1 MTFDEERP
9 KKSVTHEI
17 GSDLSSI
24 SAEELRA
31 RIAVLR
37 EEIAR
42 IEAEIA
48 RKDDSKRAADS
59 FFRPKV

>member
-1 MTFDEERP
+1 MTSDEERP
-9 KKSVTHEI
+9 KKSVSHEI
-17 GSDLSSI
+17 GSDLSAI
-24 SAEELRA
+24 SADELRT
-31 RIAVLR
+31 RIALLR

-42 IEAEIA
+42 IEAEIT

>member
-1 MTFDEERP
+1 MTADDERP
-9 KKSVTHEI
+9 KKSVSHEV

-31 RIAVLR
+31 RIAILR
-37 EEIAR
+37 EEITR
-42 IEAEIA
+42 IETEIA

>member
-24 SAEELRA
+24 SAEELRV

>member
-9 KKSVTHEI
+9 RKPVIHEI
-17 GSDLSSI
+17 GSDLSSV

-31 RIAVLR
+31 RIVALL

-48 RKDDSKRAADS
+48 RKDAGKRAADS

>member
-1 MTFDEERP
+1 MTFDEEGP

-24 SAEELRA
+24 SAEELRG

>member
-9 KKSVTHEI
+9 KKSFTHEI